1 MFVKPFLSTEVGRLM
16 SYGAR
21 IASSFNSTVRPF
33 RVYVDNASTLKFK
46 EVRRPS
52 TGVFD
57 FRYERPTRGTFVF
70 VTSTGVAGPNMHNNA
85 VPIIRTITDEGF
97 VSFGLYACRPNDIS
111 PLCNVRVRLKT
122 QISNV
127 GAET

>member
-33 RVYVDNASTLKFK
+33 SYVDNASTLNL
-46 EVRRPS
+46 RRCADHQLAYLILG
-52 TGVFD
+52 TKD
-57 FRYERPTRGTFVF
+57 RGTFVF

-122 QISNV
+122 ESRSRW
-127 GAET
+127 G

>member
-21 IASSFNSTVRPF
+21 IASSLNSTVRPF

-85 VPIIRTITDEGF
+85 VSIIRTITDEGF
-97 VSFGLYACRPNDIS
+97 VSC
-111 PLCNVRVRLKT
+111 PLCNVRFRLKT
-122 QISNV
+122 DSRSRW
-127 GAET
+127 G